1 LKNSLEI
8 LLLGNRLI
16 LLPERAV
23 FFPEN
28 NTLILSDL
36 HLGKVNH
43 FRKAGIPVPVR
54 AGEATL
60 EALVQLLMI
69 IRPARTIFL
78 GDLFHSHYNTAWDAF
93 GKIIESFSDI
103 GFDLVAGNHD
113 ILSDYQYQKAGI
125 KLHHEIQ
132 ISDNF
137 ILRHEA
143 TNENSDKLF
152 QICGHI
158 HPSVILRSKSLQS
171 EKFPCYWVSGNS
183 MTLPAFGEFTGTHSI
198 MPKKSDRIFFIAG
211 KKVIDAQSLSAPA

>member
-1 LKNSLEI
+1 MKNSLEI

-60 EALVQLLMI
+60 QALVQLLMT

-93 GKIIESFSDI
+93 GKIIESFSNID
-103 GFDLVAGNHD
+103 FDLVAGNHD

-125 KLHHEIQ
+125 KLHREIG
-132 ISDNF
+132 ISDSF
-137 ILRHEA
+137 ILRHEPLD
-143 TNENSDKLF
+143 ESGEKLY

-158 HPSVILRSKSLQS
+158 HPSVKLRSKGLQS
-171 EKFPCYWVSGNS
+171 EKFPCYWISGQT
-183 MTLPAFGEFTGTHSI
+183 MILPAFGEFTGTHCI
-198 MPKKSDRIFFIAG
+198 TPGKSDRIFFIAG
-211 KKVIDAQSLSAPA
+211 KKVIDAQVLSAPA